1 MCVSPEKRTL
11 MFRIGKEEDMQ
22 AQHITGGWGATAKF
36 AAAIRRRSGQPRASP
51 GGGSVRLLQRLWAGM
66 LSRAVG
72 TMTMGHDRGW
82 RGSGLMLAWGRD
94 ERAGC
99 SLVAPGTRFNLDAKV
114 MSR

>member
-22 AQHITGGWGATAKF
+22 AQHITGDWGATAKF
-36 AAAIRRRSGQPRASP
+36 AAAIWRRSGQLRASP
-51 GGGSVRLLQRLWAGM
+51 GGGSVRLPQRLWAGM

-72 TMTMGHDRGW
+72 TMAMGHDRVW

-94 ERAGC
+94 ARAGC
-99 SLVAPGTRFNLDAKV
+99 GFGVPGTRFNLDAKV
-114 MSR
+114 MIR